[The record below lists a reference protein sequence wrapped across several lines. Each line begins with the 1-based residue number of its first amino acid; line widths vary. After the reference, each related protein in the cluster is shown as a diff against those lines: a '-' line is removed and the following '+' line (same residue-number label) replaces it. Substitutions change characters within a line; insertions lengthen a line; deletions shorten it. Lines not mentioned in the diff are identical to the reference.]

1 MKAKEYLKNIEKID
15 RLIEEKL
22 LQKEE
27 YSEMKIF
34 NLKLGGF
41 KNATK
46 CKKCYGKGFISK

>member
-27 YSEMKIF
+27 YSEI
-34 NLKLGGF
+34 
-41 KNATK
+41 NANIA
-46 CKKCYGKGFISK
+46 CLMV